1 MDNTEV
7 FEKKRLAF
15 LGLIMGFSLSS
26 YYYFFVIEFL
36 VLLFFLI
43 YKFKLKFIKEL
54 LDNYRNILILII
66 VFLIA
71 ISPFIINLI
80 YHESD
85 VTERMGLFV
94 LTTEKKGKLINYY
107 FGCQIRILRSPST
120 PRASLLEEFFL
131 LFTSFVFFCIF
142 HFVDICLG

>member
-43 YKFKLKFIKEL
+43 YKFKLEFIKEL

-71 ISPFIINLI
+71 ISPFITNLI

-85 VTERMGLFV
+85 VTERMGSFV
-94 LTTEKKGKLINYY
+94 LTAEKKSKLIKYY
-107 FGCQIRILRSPST
+107 FSQSFKLNF
-120 PRASLLEEFFL
+120 LFLFL
-131 LFTSFVFFCIF
+131 L
-142 HFVDICLG
+142 